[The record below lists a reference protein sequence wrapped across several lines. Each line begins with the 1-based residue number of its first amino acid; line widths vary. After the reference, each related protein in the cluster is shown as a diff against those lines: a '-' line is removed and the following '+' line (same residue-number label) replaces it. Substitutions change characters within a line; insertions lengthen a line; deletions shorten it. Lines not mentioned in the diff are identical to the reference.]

1 MIAGQNKP
9 AARRNRGEVDVRRG
23 KLNCVKQVAVCKI
36 PQAKFLVAA
45 NHRSAVCARRKSS
58 RGRGGGEH
66 NGLRLCLRRGLRS
79 LCRNRERK
87 ASEQSQRKYAAECHR
102 RSRTS
107 SKLTS
112 AWMSVVSPAIIT
124 GGTRSLFLIRGSRA

>member
-23 KLNCVKQVAVCKI
+23 KLNSVKQVTVCKI

-45 NHRSAVCARRKSS
+45 NHRSAICARRKSS
-58 RGRGGGEH
+58 RGRGRGQH
-66 NGLRLCLRRGLRS
+66 NGLRLGLSRGLPS

-87 ASEQSQRKYAAECHR
+87 ASEQSQHKYAARCHS

-112 AWMSVVSPAIIT
+112 AWMSVVSPASIT
-124 GGTRSLFLIRGSRA
+124 GRTSSLF

>member
-23 KLNCVKQVAVCKI
+23 KRNSVKQLAVCKI
-36 PQAKFLVAA
+36 PQAKFPVAT
-45 NHRSAVCARRKSS
+45 NYRSAICARRKSP

-66 NGLRLCLRRGLRS
+66 NALSLCLRRGLRS
-79 LCRNRERK
+79 LCSKRERK
-87 ASEQSQRKYAAECHR
+87 ASEQSQRKYAALHR

-112 AWMSVVSPAIIT
+112 AWMSVVSPASIT
-124 GGTRSLFLIRGSRA
+124 GRTSSLF

>member
-23 KLNCVKQVAVCKI
+23 KLNSVKQVAVCKI

-45 NHRSAVCARRKSS
+45 NHRSAICSRRKSS

-66 NGLRLCLRRGLRS
+66 NSLRLCSRGLRS

-87 ASEQSQRKYAAECHR
+87 TSEQSQRKYAAQCHR
-102 RSRTS
+102 RARTS
-107 SKLTS
+107 AKLTS
-112 AWMSVVSPAIIT
+112 AWMSVVSP
-124 GGTRSLFLIRGSRA
+124 